1 MAPAHCLQ
9 LPSYLP
15 DHPMSCIY
23 KISNKA
29 VEAYLEEVGII
40 NVQAW
45 AEVLNLWLA
54 LQILR
59 LLDNEAI
66 EAEDL
71 SEVQSSVT
79 DYLDRNQEDFDFF
92 SCPDDSYEDVL
103 EQLDN
108 LEVSLFCTDFNEW
121 LMPIRSSAILLILI
135 CLS

>member
-1 MAPAHCLQ
+1 MTALPRRNTQIESDWRIAH
-9 LPSYLP
+9 
-15 DHPMSCIY
+15 I
-23 KISNKA
+23 KFF
-29 VEAYLEEVGII
+29 
-40 NVQAW
+40 
-45 AEVLNLWLA
+45 

-66 EAEDL
+66 EAEEL

-108 LEVSLFCTDFNEW
+108 LEVCHLPQTRRVSEVNFVKTY
-121 LMPIRSSAILLILI
+121 MLLQ
-135 CLS
+135 